1 MMLIFNKISHFV
13 RHDNI
18 NILILS
24 FYDTMIIGSKL
35 TKIVKQNKLFII
47 KLLMQEGIMTD
58 AVWSRKSKFFSI
70 ILIGAA
76 MVLLVNLARTL
87 FGDLPNFT
95 ISQEGLN
102 ISIMLFSLGAAVVGS
117 IFSNKDRSVFSQFII
132 YMGIICAIMVFF
144 AYENNP
150 IVLAGFIIMTVI
162 DSLLVKKVRV
172 PYP

>member
-1 MMLIFNKISHFV
+1 
-13 RHDNI
+13 
-18 NILILS
+18 
-24 FYDTMIIGSKL
+24 
-35 TKIVKQNKLFII
+35 
-47 KLLMQEGIMTD
+47 MTD